1 MKREVVR
8 DQKYFEKQLGLKNNT
23 PYSVLKEVVNGQVR
37 QKGKTYGEITVD
49 ADMKF
54 IDDNPGDF
62 AAFTREG
69 VFDVS
74 LSSFRP
80 YENWGNKNNPREAL
94 YSSKRRDIVCS
105 FCDPDRS
112 TFFRDCAKGGSIA
125 VKSFKFS
132 DGKLTFEI
140 PEDSAIY
147 GVFDGQN
154 LIALCR
160 QVMMQ
165 YNNGVIDLPY
175 DPDKFKIRLNIRE
188 YPEDITKEKMGM
200 ICQANNT
207 NIPQSEITMLSYM
220 GKFDRF
226 YSLLNPEIL
235 EGIET
240 KENEATQSFY
250 NNPELCNKK
259 ENMDYDESE
268 CLVDKLPLNAFFR
281 SIAIA
286 KAGAETRGQE
296 RKMAKLRP
304 LKIARCK
311 SEALRKVI
319 QAIKSDSVSG
329 LEGMIQG
336 SYELYNGIDYII
348 SFDYSKLPADLCKTL
363 GIKEIK
369 DCKVT
374 PFKHNSIKYS
384 IPILVWN
391 IIFYALGSLYHVEYD
406 ENEKP
411 IYVCDVDIPTF
422 WKKNYKTIF
431 KLILKCREEGAKK
444 SLDSYCLCEDD
455 FVECIECWNSIYYL
469 SSDYC
474 ADNKKSSK

>member
-1 MKREVVR
+1 MKKAVVK
-8 DQKYFEKQLGLKNNT
+8 DQKFFEKQLGLQNNK
-23 PYSVLKEVVNGQVR
+23 PYSVLKEVVNGCVQ
-37 QKGKTYGEITVD
+37 QKGKTYGDITVD

-54 IDDNPGDF
+54 IDDNPGEF

-80 YENWGNKNNPREAL
+80 TENWGNKNNPREAL

-105 FCDPDRS
+105 FCDPDRA

-140 PEDSAIY
+140 PEDSEIY

-165 YNNGVIDLPY
+165 YNNGQIDLPY
-175 DPDKFKIRLNIRE
+175 DPDKFKIRLSIRE
-188 YPEDITKEKMGM
+188 YPEDISKEKMGM

-207 NIPQSEITMLSYM
+207 SIPQSEITMLSYM

-226 YSLLNPEIL
+226 FSLLSPDIL
-235 EGIET
+235 DGFET
-240 KENEATQSFY
+240 KENEAVQSFY
-250 NNPELCNKK
+250 NNPELCDKK
-259 ENMDYDESE
+259 ENTDYEENE
-268 CLVDKLPLNAFFR
+268 CLVDKLPLNTFFR

-286 KAGAETRGQE
+286 KAGAETRGNE
-296 RKMAKLRP
+296 RKMGKLRP
-304 LKIARCK
+304 TSIAKSK
-311 SEALRKVI
+311 SEALKKAI
-319 QAIKSDSVSG
+319 QSVKTNSVSG
-329 LEGMIQG
+329 FEGMIEG
-336 SYELYNGIDYII
+336 STEFFNGVDDII
-348 SFDYSKLPADLCKTL
+348 SFDYSGLSEDIKKTL
-363 GIKEIK
+363 GIKEVK
-369 DCKVT
+369 GYKVT
-374 PFKHNSIKYS
+374 PFKHNPIKYS
-384 IPILVWN
+384 VPILVWN

-411 IYVCDVDIPTF
+411 IYVCDADIPTF

-431 KLILKCREEGAKK
+431 KIILKCRKAGARK
-444 SLDSYCLCEDD
+444 SKDSYCLCDGN
-455 FVECIECWNSIYYL
+455 FSECIECWNSIYYL

-474 ADNKKSSK
+474 NEHKSK

>member
-1 MKREVVR
+1 MNQCITK
-8 DQKYFEKQLGLKNNT
+8 DQSYFETQLGLKNNK
-23 PYSVLKEVVNGQVR
+23 PYSVLKEVVNGHVR

-80 YENWGNKNNPREAL
+80 NENWGNKNNPREAL

-140 PEDSAIY
+140 PEDSEIY

-165 YNNGVIDLPY
+165 YNKGQIDLPY
-175 DPDKFKIRLNIRE
+175 DPAKFKIRLSIRE
-188 YPEDITKEKMGM
+188 YPEDISKEKMGM

-226 YSLLNPEIL
+226 YSLLSPEIL
-235 EGIET
+235 SGLET
-240 KENEATQSFY
+240 RENESIQSFY
-250 NNPELCNKK
+250 NDPELYK
-259 ENMDYDESE
+259 EKQFADYEENE
-268 CLVDKLPLNAFFR
+268 CLVDKLPLDTFFR

-286 KAGAETRGQE
+286 KAGAETRGNE
-296 RKMAKLRP
+296 MNMGNLRP
-304 LKIARCK
+304 LKIAKCK
-311 SEALRKVI
+311 SYALRE
-319 QAIKSDSVSG
+319 AIKAVKSDGVSG
-329 LEGMIQG
+329 FEGMIQG
-336 SYELYNGIDYII
+336 STDFYNGIDYII
-348 SFDYSKLPADLCKTL
+348 SFDYSKLSEDLRKSL
-363 GIKEIK
+363 GIKEVK
-369 DCKVT
+369 GCKVT
-374 PFKHNSIKYS
+374 PFKHNVIKYS

-391 IIFYALGSLYHVEYD
+391 VIFYALGSLYHVEYD

-422 WKKNYKTIF
+422 WRKNYKTIF
-431 KLILKCREEGAKK
+431 KFILKCREAGRKK
-444 SLDSYCLCEDD
+444 SKDSYCLCDSN
-455 FVECIECWNSIYYL
+455 FTPTVECWNSIYYL
-469 SSDYC
+469 SSKFCVDV
-474 ADNKKSSK
+474 KKK